1 MMNATMG
8 THDLLNE
15 LLQFVDSWWRLL
27 EHRSCKVSCLFALYV
42 SIVCSHRQC
51 MWCVLRGLCVVVL
64 LDGATPRCSSRCG
77 CGVLL
82 PHGTASCVSCRRC
95 VCGVLRTT
103 CVAVD
108 YRTHVPMATDGLR
121 NELMQVCNGWW
132 RLQQCR
138 GWKVSCLFV
147 VYFFSACSRRQRVL
161 CSACFLG
168 CDAAPRGGIACL
180 AAVWLGCGTAS
191 RHGIGHSCRRRVCG
205 MMAHRMCGR

>member
-1 MMNATMG
+1 MC
-8 THDLLNE
+8 
-15 LLQFVDSWWRLL
+15 RL
-27 EHRSCKVSCLFALYV
+27 
-42 SIVCSHRQC
+42 IVRA
-51 MWCVLRGLCVVVL
+51 VN
-64 LDGATPRCSSRCG
+64 
-77 CGVLL
+77 
-82 PHGTASCVSCRRC
+82 
-95 VCGVLRTT
+95 VCGVFCVVSVLWCCLMGRHRVARHGVVVVYYCPTALHRASRAAGVSVVCWRTT